1 MARALQ
7 RSPSPRGPHGARGL
21 RLSSWVQLVG
31 VVVII
36 LFGVVAVGQGLAQ
49 QRPGLAPGEVDC
61 RYRVRL
67 IRDRVV
73 ALTLRSPR
81 FRVGDPQDDVV
92 LNLIRETQAA
102 CSADAQGMRS
112 LEHIEDRLRAH
123 TERNARE
130 AEARNELLAL

>member
-1 MARALQ
+1 M
-7 RSPSPRGPHGARGL
+7 
-21 RLSSWVQLVG
+21 QLIG

-73 ALTLRSPR
+73 ALTLRSPS
-81 FRVGDPQDDVV
+81 FREADPQDDVV

-102 CSADAQGMRS
+102 CSADAASMHK
-112 LEHIEDRLRAH
+112 LETIEVQLRAH
-123 TERNARE
+123 VEQNARE
-130 AEARNELLAL
+130 SEVRRELLAL